1 MNDGVNADMA
11 KIDVIMNEEAG
22 WREREKNKTDAWQ
35 DINGS
40 SWSFI
45 NDEGVWE
52 CRYLSVLAVTV
63 LCCYYHI
70 VPQLMAV
77 CNV

>member
-40 SWSFI
+40 S
-45 NDEGVWE
+45 
-52 CRYLSVLAVTV
+52 
-63 LCCYYHI
+63 
-70 VPQLMAV
+70 
-77 CNV
+77 